1 MGIIVAM
8 QFDWNNIDTV
18 LLDMDGTLLD
28 LHFDSHFWLE
38 YMPSVWA
45 TRNGYMLEDA
55 RAKLMSMLDQHAG
68 TLNWYCVEF
77 WSDVL
82 GLDIMELKGQ
92 VAHKI
97 AYRPTAEAF
106 LQRCQQ
112 ECNDVRMVT
121 NAHRKVLE
129 LKILKTGIDK
139 YFDQLL
145 CSHELDHPKEDAEF
159 WHRLNEN
166 GPFDPERTLFID
178 DSEAVLESAARYGI
192 KHIYSIAAPDSVMAR
207 KSSSRFTMLER
218 LA

>member
-1 MGIIVAM
+1 M

-45 TRNGYMLEDA
+45 SKNGLMFEDA
-55 RAKLMSMLDQHAG
+55 RIKLMSMLDQHAG
-68 TLNWYCVEF
+68 TLNWYCVDY
-77 WSDVL
+77 WSDAL
-82 GLDIMELKGQ
+82 GVDIMQLKGQ

-97 AYRPTAEAF
+97 GYRPTAKAF
-106 LQRCQQ
+106 LERCQQ

-129 LKILKTGIDK
+129 LKILKTGIDQ
-139 YFDQLL
+139 YFDQLH
-145 CSHELDHPKEDAEF
+145 CSHELDHPKEDAQF
-159 WHRLNEN
+159 WHRLNDN
-166 GPFDPERTLFID
+166 KAFDPQRTLFID
-178 DSEAVLESAARYGI
+178 DNETVLESAERHGI
-192 KHIYSIAAPDSVMAR
+192 KHIYSIAAPDSTMKR
-207 KSSSRFTMLER
+207 KTASRFEMLER